1 MIIINGEDESKGE
14 DGRMADRAKITDLW
28 GDYGAGN
35 DQRDFGLLESCFTED
50 ASFTVHIAGG
60 DTVGPL
66 QPRKDVMEFFRAALG
81 AQTDRRR
88 HVLTNF
94 RYLEEGADHA
104 RVAAYLS
111 LVVTDQGSTVTKS
124 AGAYDSEVVLD
135 QGRWRFRSIVLD
147 LDAPF

>member
-1 MIIINGEDESKGE
+1 
-14 DGRMADRAKITDLW
+14 MADRAQIADLW
-28 GDYGAGN
+28 GGYGAGN
-35 DQRDFGLLESCFTED
+35 DLRDFDLLESCFTED
-50 ASFTVHIAGG
+50 VSFTVHIAGG

-94 RYLEEGADHA
+94 RYLEEGADRA

>member
-1 MIIINGEDESKGE
+1 VIIINGEDESKGE

-94 RYLEEGADHA
+94 RYLEEGADRA

>member
-1 MIIINGEDESKGE
+1 
-14 DGRMADRAKITDLW
+14 MADRAKITDLW

-35 DQRDFGLLESCFTED
+35 DQRDFDLLESCFTED

-60 DTVGPL
+60 GTVGPL

-94 RYLEEGADHA
+94 RYLAESTD
-104 RVAAYLS
+104 RVLMTAYLS
-111 LVVTDQGSTVTKS
+111 LVVTDQGTTVTKS
-124 AGAYDSEVVLD
+124 AGVYDTEIALD
-135 QGRWRFRSIVLD
+135 QDRWRFRSIVLD

>member
-1 MIIINGEDESKGE
+1 
-14 DGRMADRAKITDLW
+14 
-28 GDYGAGN
+28 
-35 DQRDFGLLESCFTED
+35 
-50 ASFTVHIAGG
+50 VHIADG
-60 DTVGPL
+60 DTVGPF

-81 AQTDRRR
+81 TQTDRRR

-94 RYLEEGADHA
+94 RYLEESTDRA

-124 AGAYDSEVVLD
+124 AGAYDTEIALD